1 MVGRMN
7 LMNIQKN
14 TKASL
19 AIAAILLVASI
30 AGLVATKTVEI
41 DQPSMKTQGK
51 PEAPRTY
58 MFEGKHSS
66 TPYFISQPSNN

>member
-1 MVGRMN
+1 MS
-7 LMNIQKN
+7 IQKN
-14 TKASL
+14 VKVSFSIASL
-19 AIAAILLVASI
+19 LLVATV

-58 MFEGKHSS
+58 FYEGRSSS
-66 TPYFISQPSNN
+66 TPFLISHPKDN